1 MEYDLFNQPQH
12 ELDSHRP
19 FQYNG
24 AGYEARHDQAR
35 LTGQTLKIYD
45 LMKDG
50 IFRTLEEIKSATG
63 YPEASISAQLRHLR
77 KERFGSHTVN
87 HQRRGDRT
95 SGLWEYQL
103 IPNKNIAG
111 N

>member
-19 FQYNG
+19 FQFAG
-24 AGYEARHDQAR
+24 AGYNAR
-35 LTGQTLKIYD
+35 LDQERLSGQTLRIYD

-50 IFRTLEEIKSATG
+50 VYRTLEEIKSATG
-63 YPEASISAQLRHLR
+63 FPEASISAQLRHLR
-77 KERFGSHTVN
+77 KERFGFHTIN
-87 HQRRGDRT
+87 RKRAGNDIC
-95 SGLWEYQL
+95 GLWEYQL
-103 IPNKNIAG
+103 IPNSNVVR